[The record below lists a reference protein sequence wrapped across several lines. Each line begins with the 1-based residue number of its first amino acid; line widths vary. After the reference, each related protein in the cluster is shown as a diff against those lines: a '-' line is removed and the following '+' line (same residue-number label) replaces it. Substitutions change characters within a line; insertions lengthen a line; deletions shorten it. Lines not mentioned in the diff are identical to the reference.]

1 MPPPPSSPVSPPA
14 ASGSAPL
21 VSVVIVCL
29 NNPAMLAMSLPS
41 IQKHTSV
48 PVEVFVVAYLFS
60 PENLALVRKTYPW
73 VEFIES
79 GEIRGFSENN
89 NLALRRA
96 RGKYCFVVNDDTC
109 WDAPL
114 IDELVAAFERLPPSA
129 AVVSPVIRWPDGR
142 VQFCGRGPSS
152 LVRYFFQC
160 FGLEKL
166 YRPAHPEFVGQKGLF
181 RTFNLSGACFLA
193 KREPFE
199 ECGWFDERFF
209 FCPEDVAL
217 SQELNR
223 RGWTCHVLE
232 SATVCHLAG
241 GTMHLSDT
249 ILATKPATTRGLAI
263 MYADRGFLP
272 WAAFTALSVF
282 NFSWRTL
289 AWLAA
294 ALATRGTKAK
304 RMARANWNSL
314 AACFSRKTPKQLFVE
329 YYRKRPHATRREERP
344 VP

>member
-1 MPPPPSSPVSPPA
+1 
-14 ASGSAPL
+14 
-21 VSVVIVCL
+21 
-29 NNPAMLAMSLPS
+29 MSLPS
-41 IQKHTSV
+41 IEKHTSV

-60 PENLALVRKTYPW
+60 PENLALVRETYPW

-96 RGKYCFVVNDDTC
+96 RGQYCFVVNDDTY
-109 WDAPL
+109 WDTPL
-114 IDELVAAFERLPPSA
+114 IDDLVAAFGQLPPSA
-129 AVVSPVIRWPDGR
+129 AVVSPVIRWPDRR

-160 FGLEKL
+160 FGLENL
-166 YRPAHPEFVGQKGLF
+166 YRPAHPEFVGQTGLF

-199 ECGWFDERFF
+199 RCGWFDERFF

-232 SATVCHLAG
+232 PATVYHLAG

-263 MYADRGFLP
+263 MYADRGFFP
-272 WAAFTALSVF
+272 WAVFTALSIF
-282 NFSWRTL
+282 NFSWRAL
-289 AWLAA
+289 AWSIA
-294 ALATRGTKAK
+294 ALTARSPKAK
-304 RMARANWNSL
+304 LMARANWNSL
-314 AACFSRKTPKQLFVE
+314 AACFSRKTPKRLFVD
-329 YYRKRPHATRREERP
+329 YYRKRPHAPRREERP